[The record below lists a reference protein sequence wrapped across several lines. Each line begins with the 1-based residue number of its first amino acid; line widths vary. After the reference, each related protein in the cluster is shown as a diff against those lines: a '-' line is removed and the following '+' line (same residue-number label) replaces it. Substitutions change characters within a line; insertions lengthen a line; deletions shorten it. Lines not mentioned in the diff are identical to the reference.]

1 MPDNIV
7 YERNG
12 NYIECIYYKDS
23 TQSYPVHTHAE
34 HIVTGQVLQ
43 GTVRMICNGKTHL
56 FHAGDWFCIL
66 PDVPHTV
73 EAVDGAPYSM
83 ITLCI
88 CVENVCD
95 ENGVGTGYVRR
106 LKQMILETPEK
117 PFPIADMAQNIGVSP
132 YHMIRRFKAV
142 CGLTPHQFQIQCRIR
157 RAQKMLDADKSVTEV
172 AYATGFCDQS
182 HFDRC
187 FHRIV
192 RLTPGEYKKS
202 VKHSP

>member
-1 MPDNIV
+1 M
-7 YERNG
+7 
-12 NYIECIYYKDS
+12 
-23 TQSYPVHTHAE
+23 
-34 HIVTGQVLQ
+34 
-43 GTVRMICNGKTHL
+43 
-56 FHAGDWFCIL
+56 

-202 VKHSP
+202 VKHSF